1 MCEKGQ
7 SLRLAIRFARWG
19 EGGCDSRRRSGSRT
33 RTGCGS
39 EGGTSSCP
47 SAEPTIFRVFFGGV
61 GCFGPA
67 PERDGESEKKSQSK
81 PPRQEVVTSARTRG
95 TYGVLAHL
103 DGGLYHGPRGSHG
116 LQATDLAL
124 PRRLP
129 RGRPRRGPAA
139 NPERGVRRGGP
150 PRASPRPQ
158 SPRRDC
164 RHVLLRLSLS
174 LSLRLRA
181 RLSAA
186 SAHFVDAYRLP
197 RSIEIFP
204 AARER
209 SKNGGGE
216 GREGG
221 GRQRYCN

>member
-1 MCEKGQ
+1 MSVCGTNDFV
-7 SLRLAIRFARWG
+7 LN
-19 EGGCDSRRRSGSRT
+19 GG
-33 RTGCGS
+33 
-39 EGGTSSCP
+39 GG
-47 SAEPTIFRVFFGGV
+47 

-67 PERDGESEKKSQSK
+67 PERDRESEKKSQSK
-81 PPRQEVVTSARTRG
+81 PPRQEVVPSARTRG

-103 DGGLYHGPRGSHG
+103 DGGLYHGPRGGHG
-116 LQATDLAL
+116 LEATDLAL

-150 PRASPRPQ
+150 RALARAPNPLAATAAMSFFVSPP
-158 SPRRDC
+158 
-164 RHVLLRLSLS
+164 S

-204 AARER
+204 AAREQ

>member
-1 MCEKGQ
+1 MSVC
-7 SLRLAIRFARWG
+7 
-19 EGGCDSRRRSGSRT
+19 
-33 RTGCGS
+33 
-39 EGGTSSCP
+39 GTSDFSC
-47 SAEPTIFRVFFGGV
+47 FFWWG

-103 DGGLYHGPRGSHG
+103 DGGLYHGPRGGHG
-116 LQATDLAL
+116 LEATDLAL

-164 RHVLLRLSLS
+164 RHVLLRLSLPLSLSLS
-174 LSLRLRA
+174 LSLRLRPRKA
-181 RLSAA
+181 LRRFCTLRRRLSLAPID
-186 SAHFVDAYRLP
+186 S
-197 RSIEIFP
+197 RSSRQPGSRAKTEE
-204 AARER
+204 AR
-209 SKNGGGE
+209 GGGDI
-216 GREGG
+216 GN
-221 GRQRYCN
+221 CN

>member
-1 MCEKGQ
+1 MSVC
-7 SLRLAIRFARWG
+7 
-19 EGGCDSRRRSGSRT
+19 
-33 RTGCGS
+33 
-39 EGGTSSCP
+39 GTSDFSCLG
-47 SAEPTIFRVFFGGV
+47 GGV

-67 PERDGESEKKSQSK
+67 PERDRESEKKSQSK

-103 DGGLYHGPRGSHG
+103 DGGLYHGPRGGHG

-129 RGRPRRGPAA
+129 HGRPRRGPAA

-197 RSIEIFP
+197 RSIRDLP
-204 AARER
+204 GSAREQ

-221 GRQRYCN
+221 GGRGTAI

>member
-1 MCEKGQ
+1 MSVC
-7 SLRLAIRFARWG
+7 
-19 EGGCDSRRRSGSRT
+19 
-33 RTGCGS
+33 
-39 EGGTSSCP
+39 GTSDFSC
-47 SAEPTIFRVFFGGV
+47 FFWWG

-103 DGGLYHGPRGSHG
+103 DGGLYHGPRGGHG
-116 LQATDLAL
+116 LEATDLAL

-158 SPRRDC
+158 PPRRDC

-174 LSLRLRA
+174 LSLSPSPRKALRRFCNFRR
-181 RLSAA
+181 RLSLAPMIGVLMID
-186 SAHFVDAYRLP
+186 S
-197 RSIEIFP
+197 RSSRQPGGPGAEQKQ
-204 AARER
+204 R
-209 SKNGGGE
+209 GGE

-221 GRQRYCN
+221 EA

>member
-1 MCEKGQ
+1 M
-7 SLRLAIRFARWG
+7 SV
-19 EGGCDSRRRSGSRT
+19 
-33 RTGCGS
+33 CG
-39 EGGTSSCP
+39 TNDFSC
-47 SAEPTIFRVFFGGV
+47 FGGGV

-103 DGGLYHGPRGSHG
+103 DGGLYHGPRGGHG

-164 RHVLLRLSLS
+164 RHVLLRLSLP

-204 AARER
+204 AAREQ

-221 GRQRYCN
+221 GGQRYCN

>member
-1 MCEKGQ
+1 M
-7 SLRLAIRFARWG
+7 SV
-19 EGGCDSRRRSGSRT
+19 
-33 RTGCGS
+33 CG
-39 EGGTSSCP
+39 TNDFSC
-47 SAEPTIFRVFFGGV
+47 FGGGV

-103 DGGLYHGPRGSHG
+103 DGGLYHGPRGGHG

-129 RGRPRRGPAA
+129 RGRPRRRPAA

-164 RHVLLRLSLS
+164 RHVLLRLSLPLF
-174 LSLRLRA
+174 LSVSAQGSPPLLHTSSTLIACPDRSRSSRQRGSRA
-181 RLSAA
+181 KT
-186 SAHFVDAYRLP
+186 
-197 RSIEIFP
+197 EE
-204 AARER
+204 AR
-209 SKNGGGE
+209 GGRG
-216 GREGG
+216 GG
-221 GRQRYCN
+221 GRGTAIEGGDGRADGRGEHQALR

>member
-1 MCEKGQ
+1 M
-7 SLRLAIRFARWG
+7 RFDLQGGGR
-19 EGGCDSRRRSGSRT
+19 GGCDSRRRSGSRT

-103 DGGLYHGPRGSHG
+103 DGGLYHGPRGGHG
-116 LQATDLAL
+116 LEATDLAL

-174 LSLRLRA
+174 LSLSLRLRA

-197 RSIEIFP
+197 RSIRDLPGSPGAEQKRRWRG
-204 AARER
+204 A
-209 SKNGGGE
+209 G
-216 GREGG
+216 GG

>member
-1 MCEKGQ
+1 MSVCGTNDF
-7 SLRLAIRFARWG
+7 SCFFWWG
-19 EGGCDSRRRSGSRT
+19 
-33 RTGCGS
+33 
-39 EGGTSSCP
+39 
-47 SAEPTIFRVFFGGV
+47 

-103 DGGLYHGPRGSHG
+103 DGGLYHGPRGGHG
-116 LQATDLAL
+116 LEATDLAL

-174 LSLRLRA
+174 LSLS
-181 RLSAA
+181 LSPSPTAQGSPPLLHTSSTLIA
-186 SAHFVDAYRLP
+186 CPDRF
-197 RSIEIFP
+197 EIFP
-204 AARER
+204 AAREQ

>member
-1 MCEKGQ
+1 M
-7 SLRLAIRFARWG
+7 RFDLQGGGR
-19 EGGCDSRRRSGSRT
+19 GGCDSRRRSGSRT

-204 AARER
+204 AAPGAEQKRR
-209 SKNGGGE
+209 RRGAG
-216 GREGG
+216 GG

>member
-174 LSLRLRA
+174 LSPSPRKALRRFCTLRR
-181 RLSAA
+181 RLSLAPIDRDLPG
-186 SAHFVDAYRLP
+186 SAGAEQKR
-197 RSIEIFP
+197 RRRG
-204 AARER
+204 A
-209 SKNGGGE
+209 G
-216 GREGG
+216 GG